1 MSIES
6 NKEVTQTKNGYFNLE
21 IKTFTILYYIGN
33 IFNYIIFNN
42 ILIFFFNIKNYI
54 SQKN

>member
-1 MSIES
+1 MNIES

-33 IFNYIIFNN
+33 IFNYILFNN

>member
-1 MSIES
+1 MNIES

-21 IKTFTILYYIGN
+21 IKTFTILYYLGN
-33 IFNYIIFNN
+33 IFKYIIFNN

>member
-21 IKTFTILYYIGN
+21 IKTFKILYYIGN

>member
-1 MSIES
+1 MNIES
-6 NKEVTQTKNGYFNLE
+6 NKEVTQTKDGYFNLE

>member
-1 MSIES
+1 MNIES

-21 IKTFTILYYIGN
+21 IKTFTILYYKGN

>member
-21 IKTFTILYYIGN
+21 IKTFTILYYICD

>member
-6 NKEVTQTKNGYFNLE
+6 NKEFTQTKDGYFNLE

>member
-1 MSIES
+1 MNIES